1 MSKRAISSACA
12 VLLLGAGVVAASC
25 DDTAATGGAGGTGS
39 STQSSGG
46 VTVSTGGYTGTT
58 QVFLI
63 MMENHDWSAIKG
75 NPKAPYMNGTLL
87 TTAAHAEQ
95 YFNPPKLHPS
105 EPNYIWL
112 EAGDNLG
119 ITNDL
124 GPIINHTA
132 ETNHL
137 VSMIEK
143 AGKTWRS
150 YQEDIAGDVC
160 PIEPVGKYAP
170 RHNPAVFFDDVT
182 DAQDPMSQHCI
193 ERMRPFSQL
202 ATDLEADTISDYNFI
217 TPNLCNDMHDTCA
230 PQMDAIAQGDDWLAA
245 NIPPILASKAY
256 ARGAVVIVAWDEGL
270 EPSDG
275 PIPFF
280 LLSKNAKAGF
290 SSDTHYT
297 HSSTVKTIQEILGL
311 TPLLRH
317 AGDAD
322 TKDFADLFT
331 QFPSP

>member
-1 MSKRAISSACA
+1 MRTPRSALAFFTAAAIAT
-12 VLLLGAGVVAASC
+12 AGC
-25 DDTAATGGAGGTGS
+25 DDSTGSGGAGGKASTSASMGS
-39 STQSSGG
+39 GSTSS
-46 VTVSTGGYTGTT
+46 GGYTGKT

-63 MMENHDWSAIKG
+63 MMENHDWASIKG
-75 NPKAPYMNGTLL
+75 SASAPYINGTLL

-95 YFNPPKLHPS
+95 YFNPPALHPS

-124 GPIINHTA
+124 GPILNHTA

-137 VSMIEK
+137 ATLIEK
-143 AGKTWRS
+143 AGRTWHS
-150 YQEDIAGDVC
+150 YQEDIDGTVC
-160 PIEPVGKYAP
+160 PTDPIGKYAP
-170 RHNPAVFFDDVT
+170 RHNPVVFFDDVT
-182 DAQDPMSQHCI
+182 DAQDMKSAHCI
-193 ERMRPFSQL
+193 SHVRPFGEL
-202 ATDLEADTISDYNFI
+202 AADLANDTISDYNFL

-230 PQMDAIAQGDDWLAA
+230 PQNDSIAQGDAWLAA
-245 NIPPILASKAY
+245 NLPPILASKAY
-256 ARGAVVIVAWDEGL
+256 TEHGAVVIVAWDEGE

-280 LLSKNAKAGF
+280 VLSKNVKAGF

-297 HSSTVKTIQEILGL
+297 HSSTVKSVQEILGI

-317 AGDAD
+317 AADAD
-322 TKDFADLFT
+322 TADFADLFT
-331 QFPSP
+331 TFPTP